1 AVPRYLSG
9 LGTVTAANT
18 VTVRSRVDGQL
29 IALHFQEGQQV
40 NAGDLLAQIDPSQF
54 KVALAQAQGQ
64 LAKDNATLANAR
76 RDLARYQQLAKTNLV
91 SRQELDAQQALVNET
106 QGTIKADEANVASAQ
121 LQLDWSR
128 ITAPV
133 SGRVGLKQVDV
144 GNQISSSDTAGIV
157 VITQTHPIDLIFTL
171 PESDIATVVQA
182 QKAGKAL
189 VVEARDRTNSHKLSE
204 GVLLSLDNQIDPTT
218 GTIKIKARFTN
229 QDDTLF
235 PNQFV
240 NARMLV
246 DTEQN
251 AVVVPA
257 AAVQMGNEG
266 HFVWVLND
274 ENNVSK
280 KRVKIGIQDN
290 RNVVISAGLSAGD
303 RVVTDGIDRLT
314 EGAKVEVVEPQTTVA
329 DEKSPSRHEG
339 QKGARA

>member
-1 AVPRYLSG
+1 M
-9 LGTVTAANT
+9 
-18 VTVRSRVDGQL
+18 
-29 IALHFQEGQQV
+29 
-40 NAGDLLAQIDPSQF
+40 
-54 KVALAQAQGQ
+54 
-64 LAKDNATLANAR
+64 
-76 RDLARYQQLAKTNLV
+76 
-91 SRQELDAQQALVNET
+91 
-106 QGTIKADEANVASAQ
+106 
-121 LQLDWSR
+121 
-128 ITAPV
+128 
-133 SGRVGLKQVDV
+133 GLKQVDV

-182 QKAGKAL
+182 QKAGKTL

-314 EGAKVEVVEPQTTVA
+314 EGAKVEVVEPQTTMA

-339 QKGARA
+339 QKERAPDAGITSGQHGRPFASVYSAPRGHHSADGGDFTRRDYRLSLPARRRFAGGRLPHYSGGYALPRRQPGCHDLLRHRAA